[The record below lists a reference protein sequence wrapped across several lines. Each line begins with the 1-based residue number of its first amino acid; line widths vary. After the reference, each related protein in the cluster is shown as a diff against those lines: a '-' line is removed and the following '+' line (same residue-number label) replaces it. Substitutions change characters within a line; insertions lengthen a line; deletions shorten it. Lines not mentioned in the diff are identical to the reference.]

1 MALWLKWRP
10 LLANKA
16 GVLVSFIMDWIDVGY
31 AAILAIGGAVGYICR
46 GSKISLISGIIF
58 GSMAGY
64 GAYCIAHN
72 PRDVKISFFTAFILT
87 ILMGVR
93 FKRSKKVMPG
103 IITVLSL
110 IMILRLFLKLV

>member
-1 MALWLKWRP
+1 
-10 LLANKA
+10 
-16 GVLVSFIMDWIDVGY
+16 MDWIDVGY